1 MSCRLRFADS
11 RNTTTSTA
19 LFAFLGISSVPF
31 AIFIILGNILIL
43 HALRN
48 CQALHAPT
56 KALFCNSAI
65 ADLGV
70 GLAVYPL
77 FAAYCFAAAFNN
89 IEAFCATRGPYTIA
103 AYSLG
108 SVSFMTI
115 TVIVLDR
122 FFAFELRYRY
132 RQFFTFTMAVLMLSD
147 PVCLLGVWNNL
158 ASFLDS

>member
-31 AIFIILGNILIL
+31 IIFTILGNILIL

-48 CQALHAPT
+48 YQALHTPT
-56 KALFCNSAI
+56 KALFCSLAI
-65 ADLGV
+65 SDLGV

-89 IEAFCATRGPYTIA
+89 IEAFCAILVGPYTIA

-108 SVSFMTI
+108 FVSFMTI
-115 TVIVLDR
+115 TVIALDR
-122 FFAFELRYRY
+122 FFAFTLRYS
-132 RQFFTFTMAVLMLSD
+132 F
-147 PVCLLGVWNNL
+147 
-158 ASFLDS
+158 ASFSHSQGLF